1 MKKLHVILGVG
12 VGIRTFFC
20 NTLIKKRSIARK
32 VPEYMPQVNKKVSF
46 QRTYNWTQEGKSEDL
61 NIFMRLGPMVGK
73 YE

>member
-12 VGIRTFFC
+12 VGIRTFFW

-46 QRTYNWTQEGKSEDL
+46 QRKYNWTQEGKSEDL
-61 NIFMRLGPMVGK
+61 NIYEVGTYGGK
-73 YE
+73 V